1 MQHILK
7 KLKMLLPKASKYYW
21 WNDYQEFQI
30 YNSQPRLDFP
40 DELESYNK
48 IIRVIKSCINYQQLR
63 AASIMVDQF
72 YWLHC
77 NGVATESLNKKILLK
92 KSHIKFKQKYDSKY

>member
-1 MQHILK
+1 
-7 KLKMLLPKASKYYW
+7 MLLPKASKYYW

-92 KSHIKFKQKYDSKY
+92 KSHIKFKQKYGNKH

>member
-30 YNSQPRLDFP
+30 YNSQLRLDFP

-48 IIRVIKSCINYQQLR
+48 IIRVIKSCINYKQLR
-63 AASIMVDQF
+63 AASIWRINFIGYIV
-72 YWLHC
+72 
-77 NGVATESLNKKILLK
+77 TELQLN
-92 KSHIKFKQKYDSKY
+92 H